1 MTARRTVLA
10 LAAAVPVLGGCKL
23 VSEVRDAR
31 HQRQLQTDWPWLG
44 RYAADNAALAKSG
57 VATDIV
63 FMGDSITEGWESKR
77 PDYFRP
83 GRVCRGIG
91 GQTTPQMVLRMM
103 ADVIAHRPKF
113 VHIMG
118 GINDIA
124 GGTGPTTLAQTQD
137 NLAMMTMLARAAG
150 IGVLLGSVPP
160 TAGIPWKPD
169 IATVEPVRTLNR
181 WLRDYAVGQGATY
194 VDYTPVLATP
204 DGAMRPDY
212 TNDGLHPQAPG
223 YAAMET
229 VLTPVLRARGLPV

>member
-1 MTARRTVLA
+1 VTARRTVLA

-23 VSEVRDAR
+23 VSEVRDAQR
-31 HQRQLQTDWPWLG
+31 QRQLQTDWPWLG
-44 RYAADNAALAKSG
+44 RYAADNAALARSG

-63 FMGDSITEGWESKR
+63 FMGDSITEGWANKR
-77 PDYFRP
+77 PAYFP
-83 GRVCRGIG
+83 VGRVCRGIG

-124 GGTGPTTLAQTQD
+124 GNTGPMTLAQTQD
-137 NLAMMTMLARAAG
+137 NLAMMAMLARAAG
-150 IGVLLGSVPP
+150 IGVLLAAVPP
-160 TAGIPWKPD
+160 TGGIPWKPD
-169 IATVEPVRTLNR
+169 LATVAPVRELNGWIR
-181 WLRDYAVGQGATY
+181 AHAAQTGATF

-229 VLTPVLRARGLPV
+229 VLTPVLRAKGLPV